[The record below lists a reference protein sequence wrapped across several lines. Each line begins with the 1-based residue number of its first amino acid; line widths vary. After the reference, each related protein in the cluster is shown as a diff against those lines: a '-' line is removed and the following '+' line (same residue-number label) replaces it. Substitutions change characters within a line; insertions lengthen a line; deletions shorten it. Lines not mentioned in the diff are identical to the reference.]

1 MGRQT
6 KSLGSYEVVSPL
18 GNPIVKVLP
27 LAPRLQTL
35 EGKTICEVSTLLFRT
50 EETFP
55 IIRELLRKRFPT
67 VKIIPYTDLPSAP
80 HTRDLEKN
88 LEALGKAL
96 IEKGCDALITG
107 NGA

>member
-1 MGRQT
+1 MGRET
-6 KSLGSYEVVSPL
+6 KCRESYEVVNPL
-18 GNPIVKVLP
+18 GNTIVEARP

-35 EGKTICEVSTLLFRT
+35 EGKTICEASTLLFRA

-55 IIRELLRKRFPT
+55 LIRELLKKRFPT
-67 VKIIPYTDLPSAP
+67 AKIIPYTDFPSAP
-80 HTRDLEKN
+80 HTSELEKN

-96 IEKGCDALITG
+96 IEKGCHALITG